1 MRTLRP
7 DAAAA
12 VKTAKRNSSF
22 DTACEQLKVKTIPP
36 GATFLKRCYC
46 LTIANEGITQD
57 LAVLSEGGRIEDDQV
72 ILTLGH
78 TL

>member
-7 DAAAA
+7 EAAAA

-36 GATFLKRCYC
+36 GATFLKAM
-46 LTIANEGITQD
+46 L
-57 LAVLSEGGRIEDDQV
+57 L
-72 ILTLGH
+72 ILR
-78 TL
+78 